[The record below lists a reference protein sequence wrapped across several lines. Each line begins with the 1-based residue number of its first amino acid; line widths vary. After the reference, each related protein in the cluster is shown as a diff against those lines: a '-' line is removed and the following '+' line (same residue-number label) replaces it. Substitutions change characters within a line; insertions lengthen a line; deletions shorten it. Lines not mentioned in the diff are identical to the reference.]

1 MNGPASDDYI
11 EVSYMGYKKQYP
23 NPNMNRRF
31 YPPEVIEKAMKIA
44 RKEQHLKEI
53 KEASLL
59 YDVEK

>member
-1 MNGPASDDYI
+1 MTSDEFI
-11 EVSYMGYKKQYP
+11 EVSFMGYKKQYP

-31 YPPEVIEKAMKIA
+31 YPPEVVEKALKLA

>member
-1 MNGPASDDYI
+1 MTSDEFI
-11 EVSYMGYKKQYP
+11 EVSFMGYKKQYP

-31 YPPEVIEKAMKIA
+31 YPPEVVEKALKLA

-59 YDVEK
+59 YDAEK